1 MLKFVISLLRKI
13 VPAAEA
19 NVPSAGIMAKLQSGN
34 NVLRNNSRKLEKH
47 LEARVKILEAINKL
61 HDQDRVYITSVQ
73 HAKLLDRLRRGDKLT
88 DKEKSLLNSEGKP
101 ETKLEAKL
109 RREEENKL
117 LKVPLW
123 HGNTIDILK
132 DLSKCARSVIHQFY
146 EKKGLDIDEFKVLPA
161 GVRID

>member
-73 HAKLLDRLRRGDKLT
+73 HAKLLDRL
-88 DKEKSLLNSEGKP
+88 
-101 ETKLEAKL
+101 
-109 RREEENKL
+109 
-117 LKVPLW
+117 
-123 HGNTIDILK
+123 
-132 DLSKCARSVIHQFY
+132 
-146 EKKGLDIDEFKVLPA
+146 
-161 GVRID
+161 